1 MGRTGLCIAL
11 LFLAVKGA
19 VAYPTLHV
27 EGEAQ
32 LGQPTSLRCTC
43 NESILLKDPEG
54 TALSCTSTS
63 NCLSNRPG
71 YISLDRD
78 KSEGETYVAVINE
91 TRTGDEGE
99 WRCQCGNQEAKA
111 TLRIQRTTS
120 MDLTTP
126 EPIRAAANPTLNV
139 DDSPILGQPTSLRC
153 TCNESITLEDPEG
166 TDVLS
171 CTSTSSCLSN
181 RPGYISLDRDKS
193 EGETYVAVINET
205 RTGDEGEWRCQC
217 GNQEVKTKLRILR
230 NVQQMTYSNSC
241 FCFYPSFLLL
251 IFVLLLVCLT

>member
-1 MGRTGLCIAL
+1 MDMTGLCIAL

-19 VAYPTLHV
+19 VTYPTLHV
-27 EGEAQ
+27 DGEAH

-43 NESILLKDPEG
+43 DWPITLRDPEG
-54 TALSCTSTS
+54 TAVLQCISTS

-78 KSEGETYVAVINE
+78 KSEGGTYVAVINE

-126 EPIRAAANPTLNV
+126 EPKRAPAYPTLKV

-153 TCNESITLEDPEG
+153 TCDWPITLRDPEG
-166 TDVLS
+166 TAVLQ
-171 CTSTSSCLSN
+171 CISTSNCLSN

-193 EGETYVAVINET
+193 EGGTYVAVINET

-217 GNQEVKTKLRILR
+217 GNQEAKATLQI
-230 NVQQMTYSNSC
+230 TYSNSC
-241 FCFYPSFLLL
+241 FCFYPSFRLL